1 VKRLVASLLLLLGIV
16 FFLPLPESGPVMDGL
31 DPSQVRLGIGLFVCI
46 AFLWMTE
53 ALPLSITALLVPV
66 LAAVMGLGEI
76 KSSLASFGNPL
87 IFVFFGTGLG
97 SLAGESTQFFGERKI
112 PPCRDVALYRHRL
125 CLDVDEQHRDHRDD
139 VAFGAGN
146 IESV

>member
-16 FFLPLPESGPVMDGL
+16 FFLPLPETGSVMEGL

-76 KSSLASFGNPL
+76 KSSLSSFGNPL
-87 IFVFFGTGLG
+87 IFVDGWRAD
-97 SLAGESTQFFGERKI
+97 SVSWGEEDSSMSRRGF
-112 PPCRDVALYRHRL
+112 L
-125 CLDVDEQHRDHRDD
+125 
-139 VAFGAGN
+139 
-146 IESV
+146 SVPLLSRCG